1 MEVELIDIK
10 TEHVVLQD
18 NSEFFYTIKPV
29 EITNVLGNVIAVLD
43 EYIFVS
49 AKQNS
54 EKESYKLYR
63 TKEGNWYDIAEVNF
77 VGNIIIL
84 RALKLA
90 IDNKQ
95 QVHFE

>member
-1 MEVELIDIK
+1 MEVKLIDIK
-10 TEHVVLQD
+10 TEHVILQD

-29 EITNVLGNVIAVLD
+29 EITNILGNVIAVLD

-63 TKEGNWYDIAEVNF
+63 TKEGNWYDIAETKSAIENT
-77 VGNIIIL
+77 IL
-84 RALKLA
+84 RSLKSA
-90 IDNKQ
+90 MERK
-95 QVHFE
+95 

>member
-10 TEHVVLQD
+10 TEHVILED
-18 NSEFFYTIKPV
+18 NSDFFYTIKPF

-49 AKQNS
+49 AKKNS

-63 TKEGNWYDIAEVNF
+63 TKEGNWYDIAETKSAIENT
-77 VGNIIIL
+77 IL
-84 RALKLA
+84 RSLKSA
-90 IDNKQ
+90 MERK
-95 QVHFE
+95 

>member
-10 TEHVVLQD
+10 TEHVILQD

-63 TKEGNWYDIAEVNF
+63 TKEGNWYDIAETKSP
-77 VGNIIIL
+77 IETTIL
-84 RALKLA
+84 RSLKSA
-90 IDNKQ
+90 MERK
-95 QVHFE
+95 